1 MNYLKYKDYCHYT
14 GKYRGGTYVIRG
26 RGGAYVI
33 KGEHM

>member
-1 MNYLKYKDYCHYT
+1 MNYLIIYCHYT

-26 RGGAYVI
+26 RGGVYVI